1 MTAFCFHLHFT
12 HCSFFA
18 ITIVKNIAEVS
29 KHHRWSIDILI
40 GNKKGNAILLYIFM
54 KDWMDS
60 SLITILT
67 LVYFSNTAVL
77 QVIDSTAATAVAF
90 LKFSHSS
97 GEYHFLL
104 TRSRGFWVRP
114 NTMNAKSD
122 AFVYTITTYISFP
135 FTSNLVTGSTASAS
149 VKIKL
154 LCMCTCQLHKKKTGP
169 NKRQY

>member
-12 HCSFFA
+12 HCSNFFA
-18 ITIVKNIAEVS
+18 IRIVKNIAGVI

-60 SLITILT
+60 SLISNLP
-67 LVYFSNTAVL
+67 LVYFSNSSIT
-77 QVIDSTAATAVAF
+77 QVIDSKAAVAF

-104 TRSRGFWVRP
+104 TTSRRFWVRP
-114 NTMNAKSD
+114 NTMNAKN
-122 AFVYTITTYISFP
+122 AYTITTYISFP

-154 LCMCTCQLHKKKTGP
+154 LCMCTCQLHKKKNWT
-169 NKRQY
+169 